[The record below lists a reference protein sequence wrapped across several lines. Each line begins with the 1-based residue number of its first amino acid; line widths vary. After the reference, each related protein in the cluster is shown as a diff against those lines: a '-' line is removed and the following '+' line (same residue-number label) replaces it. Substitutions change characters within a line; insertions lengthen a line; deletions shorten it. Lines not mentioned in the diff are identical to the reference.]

1 MTGLDYS
8 GSSKRK
14 NYFFAFSVSRDPMHS
29 LAHDSIFTSFHIM
42 ASTSCFHDRMSYYS
56 LWKVKILWLPFALA
70 AKSIIIHEQGTGEG
84 EEWPSICH
92 ICHSQCNNFNSKVL
106 GKHPLSQ
113 FAWHGKLVLS
123 FEASD
128 FSYKKGNNSYYCF
141 ILFKMWKNSPCPWDK
156 IKITFLWVKI
166 LTKRG

>member
-1 MTGLDYS
+1 
-8 GSSKRK
+8 
-14 NYFFAFSVSRDPMHS
+14 MHS

-42 ASTSCFHDRMSYYS
+42 ASTSCFHDHMSYYS
-56 LWKVKILWLPFALA
+56 LWKVKIFWLPFALA
-70 AKSIIIHEQGTGEG
+70 AKSIIIHEQETGEG
-84 EEWPSICH
+84 EEWQSICH

-141 ILFKMWKNSPCPWDK
+141 ILFKMWKNPPCPWDK
-156 IKITFLWVKI
+156 IKIKFLWVKI